1 MIDTRDQ
8 RLFFKRLVERFEE
21 PALHGITF
29 NADQCAVAQATLWH
43 VSGLLDDIGVNPD
56 RKYTVAEV
64 DAMAAAIEQAL
75 GGAL

>member
-1 MIDTRDQ
+1 MIDTR
-8 RLFFKRLVERFEE
+8 LNFKHLVNRFDTRGEREQ
-21 PALHGITF
+21 ITF
-29 NADQCAVAQATLWH
+29 TNGECRIAQDTLNH

-75 GGAL
+75 GGAQ

>member
-1 MIDTRDQ
+1 MIDTR
-8 RLFFKRLVERFEE
+8 LNFKALVDRFDHRDIAYPIEFT
-21 PALHGITF
+21 P
-29 NADQCAVAQATLWH
+29 NQCQTAQDTLNH